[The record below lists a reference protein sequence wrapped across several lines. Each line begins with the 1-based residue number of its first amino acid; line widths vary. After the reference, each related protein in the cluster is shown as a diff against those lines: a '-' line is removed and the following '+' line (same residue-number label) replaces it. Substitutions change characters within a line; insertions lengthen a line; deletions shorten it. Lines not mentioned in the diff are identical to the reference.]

1 MTNATRTVT
10 LHAPLDRK
18 GADPVET
25 IALSKPTTGALR
37 GLSLMSL
44 MQMEVTALATL
55 LPRITQPALLPEDVA
70 ALDPVDLLSL
80 GGEVLGFFMPPEAV
94 EGQGL
99 PNR

>member
-1 MTNATRTVT
+1 MTDAIRTIA
-10 LHAPLDRK
+10 LHLPIERK
-18 GADPVET
+18 GADPIATV
-25 IALSKPTTGALR
+25 ALSKPTTGALR

-80 GGEVLGFFMPPEAV
+80 GGEVLGFFMPPEAAQ
-94 EGQGL
+94 GLGL
-99 PNR
+99 PNP